1 MQRQSLSSAARWR
14 RQTLT
19 QGTAHN
25 LQRLAFVTHAGSQS
39 SPKPTP
45 SSASWAWEP
54 KSHLLTFF
62 TFCRNPSGPGASCSS
77 LRPPRTPLR
86 HGQLSQQC
94 SAGQSGGAG
103 AGPSRS
109 CQAVAWIWS
118 RPLPGPCSEPF
129 PDGFSFTH
137 VAVAQCQEAAAP
149 QDRRHQWCSTS
160 CGASS
165 ARAAQW
171 GAGCCPAPACL
182 AARDYLASCG
192 GQGPTPRPTW
202 LSPDSA
208 LVTDHG
214 DQPQPPTS
222 PLARRQQR

>member
-1 MQRQSLSSAARWR
+1 MEETDTNTGHSTQPAVFGLCNTWRKSEQSKTHSKLCI
-14 RQTLT
+14 LGLGT
-19 QGTAHN
+19 QKPSPRLLHFLPQSIRTWGFL
-25 LQRLAFVTHAGSQS
+25 LQPET
-39 SPKPTP
+39 
-45 SSASWAWEP
+45 
-54 KSHLLTFF
+54 
-62 TFCRNPSGPGASCSS
+62 
-77 LRPPRTPLR
+77 PRTPLR
-86 HGQLSQQC
+86 HGQLSWQC
-94 SAGQSGGAG
+94 SAGQSRGAG

-129 PDGFSFTH
+129 PYGFSFTH

-182 AARDYLASCG
+182 AARDYLASCS
-192 GQGPTPRPTW
+192 GQGPTPHPTW

-222 PLARRQQR
+222 PLARWQQR